1 MRPEN
6 QSTSTAAVLG
16 GVGIG
21 AALMYFLD
29 PSRGKRRRA
38 LARDQVV
45 HAMRKGEDGVEATV
59 HDLNN
64 RAHGLA
70 AEARNRLRD
79 DHDPSDDVLVA
90 RVRSE
95 LGRVCSHPRAIIVT
109 AIDGDVTIS
118 GPVLEREV
126 DNILATA
133 RSVRGVDSVDNR
145 LEVHASPANVP
156 SLQGGAERTGVRMEL
171 MQEHW
176 TPAARLLVGAG
187 GAALTGYGLSR
198 RDAPGALLGLAGA
211 AFLARS
217 ITNAG
222 PRTMR
227 NRADAPAQTVIKAVT
242 IAAPVDQV
250 FRFFSDYQNFP
261 AFMSHVRDV
270 QDLGNGRSH
279 WVVDGPAGTHVSWD
293 AELTDLESDR
303 RLAWRSLP
311 GATVDNEGR
320 MHFEPTGDGGTRV
333 EIELRHTPPAGAL
346 GSAIATLF
354 RRDPR
359 HQLADDL
366 VRAKTYLETGHRS
379 RDAARAASTVRNG
392 ALAPR

>member
-29 PSRGKRRRA
+29 PNRGKRRRA
-38 LARDQVV
+38 LARDQML
-45 HAMRKGEDGVEATV
+45 HALRKGEDGMEATL

-64 RAHGLA
+64 RAHGVA
-70 AEARNRLRD
+70 AETRNRFRD
-79 DHDPSDDVLVA
+79 DNPSDDVLVA

-109 AIDGDVTIS
+109 ATNGNVTIS

-126 DNILATA
+126 DNVLKAA
-133 RSVRGVDSVDNR
+133 RGVRGVDSVENR
-145 LEVHASPANVP
+145 LEVHASPGNVP
-156 SLQGGAERTGVRMEL
+156 SLQGGAERPGTRMEL
-171 MQEHW
+171 LQEHW
-176 TPAARLLVGAG
+176 TPAARLLVGTG
-187 GAALTGYGLSR
+187 GAALTGYGLTR
-198 RDAPGALLGLAGA
+198 RDTPGALMGLAGA
-211 AFLARS
+211 ALLMRS
-217 ITNAG
+217 ITNAMPG
-222 PRTMR
+222 
-227 NRADAPAQTVIKAVT
+227 RARQRANGAAETVVKSIT

-250 FRFFSDYQNFP
+250 YRFFSDYQNFP

-270 QDLGNGRSH
+270 QDQGNGRSH
-279 WVVDGPAGTHVSWD
+279 WVVDGPAGSHVSWD
-293 AELTDLESDR
+293 AELTELEPER
-303 RLAWRSLP
+303 RIAWRSLP
-311 GATVDNEGR
+311 GATVENEGSIR
-320 MHFEPTGDGGTRV
+320 FESAGDNATRV
-333 EIELRHTPPAGAL
+333 EIELRHTPPAGPL
-346 GSAIATLF
+346 GTAVAALF

-379 RDAARAASTVRNG
+379 RDARRPASTVRNG

>member
-6 QSTSTAAVLG
+6 QGTSAAAVLG
-16 GVGIG
+16 GMGVG

-29 PSRGKRRRA
+29 PSRGRRRRA

-45 HAMRKGEDGVEATV
+45 HAIRKGEGGVEATV

-70 AEARNRLRD
+70 AEARNRFRD
-79 DHDPSDDVLVA
+79 DDPSDDVLVA

-109 AIDGDVTIS
+109 ASDGNVTIS

-126 DNILATA
+126 DNILEIA
-133 RSVRGVDSVDNR
+133 RSVRGVESVDNR
-145 LEVHASPANVP
+145 LEVHASPGNVP
-156 SLQGGAERTGVRMEL
+156 SLQGGSDRTGTRMEL
-171 MQEHW
+171 LQEHW

-187 GAALTGYGLSR
+187 GAALAGYGLSR
-198 RDAPGALLGLAGA
+198 RDSAGALLGLAGA

-227 NRADAPAQTVIKAVT
+227 GRAETQAQTVIKNIT

-293 AELTDLESDR
+293 AELADLEPDR
-303 RLAWRSLP
+303 RIAWRSLP
-311 GATVDNEGR
+311 GATVENEGR
-320 MHFEPTGDGGTRV
+320 MDFEPTEDGGTHV
-333 EIELRHTPPAGAL
+333 EIELRHHPPAGAL
-346 GSAIATLF
+346 GAAVATLF